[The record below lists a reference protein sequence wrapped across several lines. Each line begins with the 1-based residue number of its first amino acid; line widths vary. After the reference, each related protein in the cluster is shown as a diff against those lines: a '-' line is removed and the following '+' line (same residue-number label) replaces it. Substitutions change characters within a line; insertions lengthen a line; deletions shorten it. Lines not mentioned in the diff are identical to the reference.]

1 MRGRQKIAIV
11 GAGLGGAA
19 AATLLQQAGFDVE
32 VFEQAP
38 EFTRL
43 GAGIHIGPN
52 VMKIFRRMG
61 LEQKLELMGS
71 HPDFW
76 FSRDG
81 NSGDYLARIPLG
93 EFARREYGAAYIT
106 IHRGDLHALQ
116 IEAIKPGTVHFGKR
130 LQKIV
135 DEGDQV
141 RLDFADGTHTLA
153 DIVIG
158 ADGIHSRIRE
168 ELLGAEAPMYSGW
181 VAHRALIRGVNLA
194 QHADVFEPCVKWW
207 SEDRHMMVYYTT
219 GKRDEYYFVTGVPH
233 AAWDFQGAYVDSS
246 QEEMRAAF
254 EGYHPTVQKLI
265 DATESITKWPLR
277 NRNPLPLWSRGRLV
291 LLGDACHPMKP
302 HMAQGACMAI
312 EDAAMLTRCLQETG
326 LSDHRTAFALYEAN
340 RKERAS
346 RVQAVSNANTFL
358 YSQEDP
364 AWVYGYDLYGQAL
377 KSGEAA

>member
-38 EFTRL
+38 AFTRL

-130 LQKIV
+130 WK
-135 DEGDQV
+135 
-141 RLDFADGTHTLA
+141 RLST
-153 DIVIG
+153 
-158 ADGIHSRIRE
+158 
-168 ELLGAEAPMYSGW
+168 
-181 VAHRALIRGVNLA
+181 
-194 QHADVFEPCVKWW
+194 K
-207 SEDRHMMVYYTT
+207 
-219 GKRDEYYFVTGVPH
+219 
-233 AAWDFQGAYVDSS
+233 
-246 QEEMRAAF
+246 
-254 EGYHPTVQKLI
+254 
-265 DATESITKWPLR
+265 ATR
-277 NRNPLPLWSRGRLV
+277 Y
-291 LLGDACHPMKP
+291 A
-302 HMAQGACMAI
+302 
-312 EDAAMLTRCLQETG
+312 
-326 LSDHRTAFALYEAN
+326 
-340 RKERAS
+340 
-346 RVQAVSNANTFL
+346 
-358 YSQEDP
+358 
-364 AWVYGYDLYGQAL
+364 
-377 KSGEAA
+377 